1 MRERPNA
8 HGVPQRGQPSCK
20 RPVAGYLRS
29 ATELDD
35 ESIRVQL
42 EAVVRYARERNFQL
56 IRIYCD
62 ECRSGLRIDDRPG
75 LQQLF
80 RDIKNGAG
88 DFDAVLLFDPS
99 RWGRFVDPHGLVTDE
114 FARRRAGM
122 EIHYCADQLRHDG
135 RPVASIV
142 KAIKRT
148 MAREYDRE
156 LVCRERRGIGA
167 VVRRMAAAANECAGT
182 DRAKDSGVRSGA
194 PMPARK
200 EPAPG

>member
-8 HGVPQRGQPSCK
+8 HGVPQRGQPFCK

-29 ATELDD
+29 ATEPDD

-80 RDIKNGAG
+80 RDIENGAG

-156 LVCRERRGIGA
+156 LVCRERRGVGA
-167 VVRRMAAAANECAGT
+167 VVRRMAAAANE
-182 DRAKDSGVRSGA
+182 
-194 PMPARK
+194 
-200 EPAPG
+200 